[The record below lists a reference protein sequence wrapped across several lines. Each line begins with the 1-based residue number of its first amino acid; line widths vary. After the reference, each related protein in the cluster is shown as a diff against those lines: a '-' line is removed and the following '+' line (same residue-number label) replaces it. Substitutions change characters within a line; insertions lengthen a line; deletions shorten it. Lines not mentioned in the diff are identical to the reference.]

1 MRNVSAFNP
10 KDIEKIKFSMKKIKK
25 EKLELEDN
33 LNKNVNYNSAHKNMA
48 RKSENKKVN
57 NINIIVNN
65 SFNHRRSRY
74 SKNKKCIESKMKSK
88 KKLIE
93 SPNRKIDNYSNC
105 NTNYNTNNN
114 FTLTQSSNE
123 KICKN
128 SKKKSVNK
136 E

>member
-1 MRNVSAFNP
+1 MILRNVSAFNP
-10 KDIEKIKFSMKKIKK
+10 KDIEKIKFSMKKAKK
-25 EKLELEDN
+25 EKHELEDN
-33 LNKNVNYNSAHKNMA
+33 LNKNNNSMHKNYA

-57 NINIIVNN
+57 NINIIINN
-65 SFNHRRSRY
+65 SFNHRRSRH
-74 SKNKKCIESKMKSK
+74 SKVKKGNESKLKSK

-123 KICKN
+123 KICRN
-128 SKKKSVNK
+128 SKKKV
-136 E
+136 